1 MSFAAIFIPNFI
13 VQAIVRFEPELLI
26 RPLAIIA
33 GQPPNFKVAAMNK
46 LAHRLGVTAGM
57 TKASAEQFANILFR
71 QRSPAQED
79 AAHRALLDA
88 AWSVS
93 SLVEDTA
100 PNTLLLDLTGLGRL
114 FGELNQ
120 IAQRILDRT
129 SEVGMDAHVAISAN
143 VETARVVAQAL
154 PGITVVPEGE
164 ERHHLDTL
172 PVQMLSPTQT
182 LADILDRWGMTTCKS
197 LASLPVL
204 SLSERLGQEGVRL
217 HALAMGKGNR
227 SLILAHP
234 GVCFEERLE
243 LDDALDNLEPL
254 SFLLGRVLQ
263 QLCARIS
270 ARALSVGAIYVM
282 FELQP
287 AFERTFDSSD
297 TDNIPTAASF
307 VKSFSCSLKM
317 PVPTQD
323 HLLLLKLLRMRLQ
336 SKPPGAPVQ
345 KIHIIA
351 EPVHGRSTQTG
362 LFVPAAP
369 DPQKLEL
376 TLARI
381 AAVVGE
387 DNVGSPELLDTHK
400 PDGFHMQKFVI
411 PSAIA
416 TAPASPRTLHSPSGN
431 PTAFRVFRPP
441 LPAWVQ
447 LQGNRPTRVAFQG
460 MLGKVLR
467 ASGPWRSSGEWWDES
482 PWQEDAWDLE
492 IHFSSESPSVKGLY
506 RVAYDLAMENWRV
519 KGMYD

>member
-13 VQAIVRFEPELLI
+13 VQAIVRLEPELLM
-26 RPLAIIA
+26 RPLAIID
-33 GQPPNFKVAAMNK
+33 GQPSNFHVAAVNR
-46 LAHRLGVTAGM
+46 LAHRLGVAAGM
-57 TKASAEQFANILFR
+57 TRASAEQFANVLFR
-71 QRSPAQED
+71 RRSLAQED

-88 AWSVS
+88 AWSVA

-100 PNTLLLDLTGLGRL
+100 PNTLLLDLAGLTRL
-114 FGELNQ
+114 FGGLDQ
-120 IAQRILDRT
+120 IAQRILGRT
-129 SEVGMDAHVAISAN
+129 SELGMDAHVAISEN

-164 ERHHLDTL
+164 ERHYLDTL
-172 PVQMLSPTQT
+172 PVAMLSPSQT
-182 LADILDRWGMTTCKS
+182 LADILARWGVTTCKS

-217 HALAMGKGNR
+217 HALANGKSNR
-227 SLILAHP
+227 SLILAQP
-234 GVCFEERLE
+234 GDCFEERLE

-254 SFLLGRVLQ
+254 SFLLGRLLQ

-270 ARALSVGAIYVM
+270 ARALSAGAIHVM

-297 TDNIPTAASF
+297 VDNVLTAVSF
-307 VKSFSCSLKM
+307 VKAFSCSLKM

-336 SKPPGAPVQ
+336 SKSPSAPVQ
-345 KIHIIA
+345 KIRIIA
-351 EPVHGRSTQTG
+351 EPMRGRSTQTG

-387 DNVGSPELLDTHK
+387 NNVGSPELLDTHR
-400 PDGFHMQKFVI
+400 PDGFHIQKFTV
-411 PSAIA
+411 SSTTAGA
-416 TAPASPRTLHSPSGN
+416 TALAHAMHSPSFNATG
-431 PTAFRVFRPP
+431 FRVFRPA

-447 LQGNRPTRVAFQG
+447 LQGSRPARVAFQG

-467 ASGPWRSSGEWWDES
+467 ASGPWRSSGEWWNES
-482 PWQEDAWDLE
+482 PWQEDGWDLE
-492 IHFSSESPSVKGLY
+492 VHFPSETPPVQGLY
-506 RVAYDLAMENWRV
+506 RVAYDLAMDKWWV